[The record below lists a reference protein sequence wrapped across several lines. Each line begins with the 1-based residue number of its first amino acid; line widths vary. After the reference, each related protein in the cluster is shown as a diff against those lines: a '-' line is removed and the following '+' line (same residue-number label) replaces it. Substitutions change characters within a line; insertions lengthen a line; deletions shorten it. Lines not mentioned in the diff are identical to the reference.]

1 MNAGACPLP
10 SELVAYA
17 SGPPGLRGRA
27 DDAGPQLAEGTRGE
41 SRARIEAHLVGCSEC
56 RLTLAALSLLA
67 HPESAEEGAAL
78 DRLSRP
84 GQMGRLPVGS
94 SGSSPA
100 NPSDTAGPAPRIS
113 AKRARPRWARVSS
126 IAVGLAAAAAAVFIA
141 VRPIDPA
148 EILAEVQAQGPGGA
162 RPLEL
167 AFSDLP
173 YAPYAPQRGN
183 ESSEARF
190 DRPLR
195 KLLEGNEKSRP
206 GSARM
211 LATLYAVRRGAG
223 DTQRAERLLAQ
234 AGSDADS
241 ENDRAVML
249 FGQGDLLAAIEAVD
263 RALEKNPKHRPA
275 RFNRGLLLARLGFE
289 TTAAEVFE
297 QLGKD
302 DPSSPWAREAQTR
315 AAQLRAP
322 PMRND
327 VGPAEE
333 RRAVAIALLSAGT
346 QVAVA
351 AARAQLAKMPEGLV
365 QDLSH
370 LCDALARYSEDK
382 LAEHGKLFARYQTL
396 RSETAAGHGG
406 DGTAAVRA
414 LIHDADEDP
423 LVLVPVLQLAA
434 FRAYWRGELREE
446 QELQLRVLHICKA
459 TGCDAVSEAI
469 AADELAE
476 CAGRD
481 GDFAEA
487 HRLQDRAEALFV
499 SVAAELQLGELQQKR
514 ANLFLDEGR
523 LDDATRAAI
532 LALRTLAPLRA
543 RSAMAARSTAAACA
557 GGISSA
563 RHLLRAEL
571 ELHRGGL
578 ALLAGTD
585 AADESASLTT
595 AVAMDEADLGHY
607 ADAKPLLKAELERQL
622 TAGHK
627 AQAAQVRATAAALAE
642 REGDWQTALGE
653 TTEALRSLGPDAT
666 GVGWNEWTQRL
677 RLSRAQALIAVNGPG
692 AVEEARRELTTVVAN
707 AVHEATTSLDSDA
720 QLKLMRAGA
729 VAGTELAALGV
740 RANTPTPELLLP
752 LDSLRGT
759 AFHINAPTPSVHW
772 EQGLPNGSCVV
783 ALLPAQSQLVR
794 LAITNASSQA
804 EAFPLSRTALA
815 QQISAAKS
823 SRPSGTIADPRAPTG
838 PEQSL
843 ADTLFKA
850 LPPACSAASQL
861 WLWIEAPLDELD
873 VSALPLPSP
882 LNENAALGFVNSLP
896 RLLEPEPKWP
906 PAEALLIDGAEVH
919 GEDGDSAIALP
930 GALSERKILGSL
942 LGTSLLELSGPQ
954 LTPTALLARLSTARL
969 LHAAVH
975 GAEGTQA
982 GGGSLQLSGE
992 LGRLRSNEIVK
1003 ARLPAGSRVVLSACH
1018 AAPGETGLSI
1028 AFARAGALEIASAEG
1043 GVDDEAAARWASEFY
1058 RRLAQG
1064 MTFVEANRE
1073 AIRAQPASGPRAW
1086 FVVSK

>member
-17 SGPPGLRGRA
+17 RGLPGLRGRA
-27 DDAGPQLAEGTRGE
+27 DDAGPQLAEGARDE

-67 HPESAEEGAAL
+67 

-84 GQMGRLPVGS
+84 GQTGRLPVGS

-100 NPSDTAGPAPRIS
+100 NPSETAGRASRNL
-113 AKRARPRWARVSS
+113 AKRARPRWARVSA
-126 IAVGLAAAAAAVFIA
+126 IAVGLVAAAAAVFIA
-141 VRPIDPA
+141 VRPPDPA

-183 ESSEARF
+183 DSNEARF

-195 KLLEGNEKSRP
+195 KLLEGNEKARP

-211 LATLYAVRRGAG
+211 LATLYAVRRGPG

-241 ENDRAVML
+241 ENDRAVMR

-263 RALEKNPKHRPA
+263 RALEKNPTHRAA

-289 TTAAEVFE
+289 TTAAEIFE

-302 DPSSPWAREAQTR
+302 DPRSPWAHEAQTR

-322 PMRND
+322 PARSEL
-327 VGPAEE
+327 GPAEE
-333 RRAVAIALLSAGT
+333 RRAIAIALLSAGT
-346 QVAVA
+346 PSGVA

-370 LCDALARYSEDK
+370 LCDALARYPEDK
-382 LAEHGKLFARYQTL
+382 LAEHGRLFARYQAL
-396 RSETAAGHGG
+396 RTETAAGHGG
-406 DGTAAVRA
+406 DGTAVVRA
-414 LIHDADEDP
+414 LIHDAEADP

-434 FRAYWRGELREE
+434 FRAYWRGALREE

-476 CAGRD
+476 WAGRD

-532 LALRTLAPLRA
+532 LALRTLLPLRA

-557 GGISSA
+557 GGIASA

-578 ALLAGTD
+578 ALLAGIE

-607 ADAKPLLKAELERQL
+607 ADAKPLLKAELDRQL
-622 TAGHK
+622 SAGHK

-642 REGDWQTALGE
+642 REGDWQTALTE

-666 GVGWNEWTQRL
+666 AMGWNEWTQRL
-677 RLSRAQALIAVNGPG
+677 RISRARALIAVNGPG
-692 AVEEARRELTTVVAN
+692 AVEEARRELTWVVAN

-740 RANTPTPELLLP
+740 RANTPAPELLMP
-752 LDSLRGT
+752 LDSLRAT
-759 AFHINAPTPSVHW
+759 VFQVNAPASGSLREHW
-772 EQGLPNGSCVV
+772 EQGLANGACVV
-783 ALLPAQSQLVR
+783 ALLPAQAQLVR

-804 EAFPLSRTALA
+804 EAFPLSRTQLA

-843 ADTLFKA
+843 SDTLFKS

-861 WLWIEAPLDELD
+861 WLWVEAPLDEVD
-873 VSALPLPSP
+873 VSALPIPSP
-882 LNENAALGFVNSLP
+882 LNEKAALGFVNSLP

-906 PAEALLIDGAEVH
+906 PAETLLIDGAEVH
-919 GEDGDSAIALP
+919 NEDRDAAIVLP
-930 GALSERKILGSL
+930 GALSERKLLGSL
-942 LGTSLLELSGPQ
+942 LGSSLLELSGPQ

-975 GAEGTQA
+975 GAESTQA

-992 LGRLRSNEIVK
+992 LGRLRTSEIVK
-1003 ARLPAGSRVVLSACH
+1003 ARLPAGSRVVLAACH

-1028 AFARAGALEIASAEG
+1028 AFARAGALEIASAG
-1043 GVDDEAAARWASEFY
+1043 GAVDDEAAARWAGEFY
-1058 RRLAQG
+1058 PRLAQG
-1064 MTFVEANRE
+1064 MPFVEANRE